1 MAKLSTGSQ
10 ELLTA
15 GQDIVNTGA
24 EIDGI
29 LKNLN
34 NIIDAI
40 GKTWEGQAKE
50 AFMTL
55 NSRFDEDAVKLNTA
69 LKDMADQMTGGANL
83 YIQQQEEQAQA
94 ISQVTSRLSG

>member
-40 GKTWEGQAKE
+40 GQTWEGEAKR

-55 NSRFDEDAVKLNTA
+55 NERFDADAVKLNTA

-94 ISQVTSRLSG
+94 ISQVTTRLQG